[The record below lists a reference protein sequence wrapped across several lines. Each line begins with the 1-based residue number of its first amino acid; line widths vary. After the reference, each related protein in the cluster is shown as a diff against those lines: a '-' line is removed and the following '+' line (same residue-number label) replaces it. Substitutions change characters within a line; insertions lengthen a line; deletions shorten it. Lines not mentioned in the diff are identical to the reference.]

1 MVCAGLNLVWAE
13 VSGRFQGGKLRL
25 RPMAPALAGRAVI
38 LQAFG
43 PAILDSDERDGR
55 DYRDG
60 RDGMDCMDDMDGWDR
75 LK

>member
-1 MVCAGLNLVWAE
+1 
-13 VSGRFQGGKLRL
+13 
-25 RPMAPALAGRAVI
+25 MAPALAGRAVI